1 MKHLKININSF
12 EFDWELVFKDIDFVL
27 NKNDKVAIVWTN
39 WAWKSTLMKIL
50 TWEIKNFDWN
60 IDNVWNLTLWYL
72 KQIYSDNENK
82 LVRE

>member
-39 WAWKSTLMKIL
+39 GAWKSTLMKIL
-50 TWEIKNFDWN
+50 T
-60 IDNVWNLTLWYL
+60 
-72 KQIYSDNENK
+72 
-82 LVRE
+82 